1 MPSPLAL
8 ALMQQQPSTAP
19 PQVTVSPTDVAQ
31 IYKNSQDAALAN
43 YQSQL
48 NQRNAMWKNLTT
60 LGAAGIGEL
69 AGPMAGSLVPLIASQ
84 LKGSQAANS
93 DINY

>member
-19 PQVTVSPTDVAQ
+19 PQVTVSSTDVAQ

-60 LGAAGIGEL
+60 LGAAGIGAL
-69 AGPMAGSLVPLIASQ
+69 AGPMAGSLVPLIASK
-84 LKGSQAANS
+84 LKGPPAANN

>member
-8 ALMQQQPSTAP
+8 ALMQQQPIAAP
-19 PQVTVSPTDVAQ
+19 PQVNVSPTDVAQ
-31 IYKNSQDAALAN
+31 IYKNSQDAALAA

-60 LGAAGIGEL
+60 LGAIGVGAL

-84 LKGSQAANS
+84 LKGSQAASN

>member
-19 PQVTVSPTDVAQ
+19 PQVTVSSTDVAQ

-60 LGAAGIGEL
+60 LGAAGIGAL